1 MLLLGFVRLGGFKI
15 DHAVLKINKKAK
27 MLSDFFRLM
36 LFIFVIIQKAK
47 IVISLIIYNC
57 RNRGLNN

>member
-1 MLLLGFVRLGGFKI
+1 LLLGLVSVGGFKM

-36 LFIFVIIQKAK
+36 LFIFVIIRKAK
-47 IVISLIIYNC
+47 ITISSIKK
-57 RNRGLNN
+57 